1 MQHVAVG
8 MTRKQITKQ
17 AGENTSNLKVEEI
30 VHGKITCKNIAYCF
44 LRYQGFHLTRPNS
57 QQGLLYRNSDEIA

>member
-44 LRYQGFHLTRPNS
+44 LR
-57 QQGLLYRNSDEIA
+57 